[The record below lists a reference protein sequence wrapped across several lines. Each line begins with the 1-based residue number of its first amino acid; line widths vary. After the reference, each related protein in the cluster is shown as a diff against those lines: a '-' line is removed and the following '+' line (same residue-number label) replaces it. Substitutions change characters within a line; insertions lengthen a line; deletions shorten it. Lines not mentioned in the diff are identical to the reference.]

1 MSRISIDVT
10 DAEHRKLKA
19 LAALQGQSVKHF
31 VLARMIGDQAQDAEL
46 AELEKLLDKR
56 IDRAKAEGTSKRTM
70 GGIFGQ
76 ARQAAGPSPDA

>member
-19 LAALQGQSVKHF
+19 LAALHGQSVKRF
-31 VLARMIGDQAQDAEL
+31 VLERTLGDQAHDADL
-46 AELEKLLDKR
+46 AELEALLDSR
-56 IDRAKAEGTSKRTM
+56 IDRAKAQGTSKRSV

-76 ARQAAGPSPDA
+76 ARRAAGPSPDA

>member
-19 LAALQGQSVKHF
+19 LAALNGQSVKRF
-31 VLARMIGDQAQDAEL
+31 VLARTLGDQAQDAGL
-46 AELEKLLDKR
+46 SELEELLDKR
-56 IDRAKAEGTSKRTM
+56 INRAKAEGTSKRTV

-76 ARQAAGPSPDA
+76 ARRIAGPSPDA